1 MVLFLVYSSLLE
13 MQLMIHM
20 LVKKTTTNTGSWQ
33 NDEIA
38 KYVLNRLLK
47 QTLHLKKVW
56 YEEKYCLNVKWKH
69 KHKHTKSTSK
79 GNLPLSRGKRNLGE
93 KLPFTHYSTDTAQWV
108 ENLFSKC
115 VLAIHFNLSDF
126 KEGRQSLPNS
136 SKVQGPPPPAA
147 TSQGKL
153 TGEETAPF
161 SERPDRTNGAERR
174 RILNCA

>member
-1 MVLFLVYSSLLE
+1 M
-13 MQLMIHM
+13 
-20 LVKKTTTNTGSWQ
+20 KKTTTNTGSRQ
-33 NDEIA
+33 DNEIA
-38 KYVLNRLLK
+38 KCVLNRLLE
-47 QTLHLKKVW
+47 QPLHLKKSLIW
-56 YEEKYCLNVKWKH
+56 GEILFECKMETYKH
-69 KHKHTKSTSK
+69 EHTKSISK
-79 GNLPLSRGKRNLGE
+79 GNLPLSSGKRNLGE

-115 VLAIHFNLSDF
+115 VLAIHFNLSHF

-161 SERPDRTNGAERR
+161 SERPDRMNGAECR